1 MYFIVA
7 CYISKFYRT
16 IKQLN
21 MEPPNDPI
29 QSDQSTADRLQKI
42 IDVLTK
48 YKTSIVNKE
57 TLNHQDPANT
67 IKNLTGILRG
77 RGGDLKEYLNTR
89 NSNIDSDSI
98 FEETVAA
105 LDPLIN
111 PWTPEI
117 SILIKDYVDKLFI
130 DSPPFEFKVKE
141 YLEKNARTY

>member
-1 MYFIVA
+1 
-7 CYISKFYRT
+7 
-16 IKQLN
+16 
-21 MEPPNDPI
+21 MEPPMQPI
-29 QSDQSTADRLQKI
+29 QPENSNANKLKEI

-48 YKTSIVNKE
+48 YKTNIVNKE

-105 LDPLIN
+105 LQSLIN

-117 SILIKDYVDKLFI
+117 STLTKDYIDKLFI

-141 YLEKNARTY
+141 YLEKNARAY

>member
-1 MYFIVA
+1 
-7 CYISKFYRT
+7 
-16 IKQLN
+16 
-21 MEPPNDPI
+21 MEPPMQPI
-29 QSDQSTADRLQKI
+29 EAENSNANKLKEI

-48 YKTSIVNKE
+48 YKTNIVNKE

-67 IKNLTGILRG
+67 IKNLTGILRT

-89 NSNIDSDSI
+89 NSHISDPI

-130 DSPPFEFKVKE
+130 ESPPFAFKIQE
-141 YLEKNARTY
+141 YLEKNANAY

>member
-1 MYFIVA
+1 
-7 CYISKFYRT
+7 
-16 IKQLN
+16 

-29 QSDQSTADRLQKI
+29 HSDQSTADRLQKI

-57 TLNHQDPANT
+57 TLKGQDPANM

-77 RGGDLKEYLNTR
+77 RGGDLNEYLKTR

-105 LDPLIN
+105 LQSLIN

-117 SILIKDYVDKLFI
+117 STLTKDYIDKLFI

-141 YLEKNARTY
+141 YLEKNARAY